1 MSDTL
6 KVDCIKECYKI
17 HDHSSILAPSE
28 LFMLLLAAVWP
39 HWPSAFGDLEE
50 HREIWLGITISE
62 GVGWWAAAP
71 PTYLLRAAPV

>member
-1 MSDTL
+1 MPGSR
-6 KVDCIKECYKI
+6 
-17 HDHSSILAPSE
+17 
-28 LFMLLLAAVWP
+28 P
-39 HWPSAFGDLEE
+39 HWSSDFGDLEE